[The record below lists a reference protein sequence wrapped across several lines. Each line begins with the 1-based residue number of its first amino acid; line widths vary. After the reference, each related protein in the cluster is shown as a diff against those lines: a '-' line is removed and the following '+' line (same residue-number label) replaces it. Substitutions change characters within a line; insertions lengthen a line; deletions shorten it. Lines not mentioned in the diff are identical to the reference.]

1 MGIRLERQGE
11 DSGQGGHS
19 ARPAAPDLRRQA
31 AGGWPHA
38 LGLQHPEGVD
48 APPRAAPP
56 RWWPQV
62 QPVEEGALEDALEV
76 EEEAHPPPPAQA
88 QEDAPALQVSAL
100 LLTARPR
107 AEYQQDGGI
116 ALTRLSPAPRTM
128 LFAACGAD
136 AALWW
141 RADRVAALQASR
153 RQSDGAVNAPARV
166 NRVPAV

>member
-116 ALTRLSPAPRTM
+116 ALTPSLLHRERCCLLPAAPTPLSLEGGP
-128 LFAACGAD
+128 CG
-136 AALWW
+136 
-141 RADRVAALQASR
+141 RARDCTLRCRRAGDRVTER
-153 RQSDGAVNAPARV
+153 
-166 NRVPAV
+166 